1 MNLKSVLYTL
11 QLRTRQRLIG
21 KRYASA
27 SEKIAIQPD
36 VYQPNKLIFVLAG
49 LIGDSVMSLPA
60 IIEARRIWPNAHITV
75 LGKKHNRELIAA
87 CTFFNEFYECNADPF
102 SLRKSGEIK
111 KLESWLSE
119 QGFDA
124 AFILLGDQFA
134 HLLAGAGIPVRV
146 GVSGT
151 ALENCLTHTYEI
163 GSPRAWGS
171 NERLNAVRCLG
182 YSVEM
187 AAPELSVDDEARQ
200 RGREKLAALG
210 LDENRDYAVLHPFGS
225 SRRQWWKIGDVGE
238 LAAKLEEDDIQT
250 VLIGGIE
257 TVSQISNDA
266 TVIDST
272 GQLTLP
278 ELLAVVDGSK
288 LVITTDSGPFH
299 IAGALGKPIVGLF
312 RSRRPEHAK
321 QYGTASVL
329 FGENDRC
336 MQACKWNSCET
347 EPCRQM
353 EEITVEGVTES
364 IEMFLNTQ

>member
-1 MNLKSVLYTL
+1 MNLKSQLYTL

-27 SEKIAIQPD
+27 SEKIAIEPG
-36 VYQPNKLIFVLAG
+36 VYQPRKLLFVLAG

-60 IIEARRIWPNAHITV
+60 IIEARRIWPNAHIAV
-75 LGKKHNRELIAA
+75 LGKKHNRELIQA
-87 CTFFNEFYECNADPF
+87 CSFFDEFYECNADPF
-102 SLRKSGEIK
+102 SLRRSVEIK

-134 HLLAGAGIPVRV
+134 HLLARAGISVRV
-146 GVSGT
+146 GVAGT

-171 NERLNAVRCLG
+171 NERLNALRCLG
-182 YSVEM
+182 YSVGQAE
-187 AAPELSVDDEARQ
+187 PELSVDDKAR
-200 RGREKLAALG
+200 RKGREKLAALG
-210 LDENRDYAVLHPFGS
+210 LDESRDYAVLHPFGS
-225 SRRQWWKIGDVGE
+225 TRRQWWKVRAVGA
-238 LAAKLEEDDIQT
+238 LAAKLEERDLQT
-250 VLIGGIE
+250 VLIGGSE
-257 TVSQISNDA
+257 TVFQISKEV

-278 ELLAVVDGSK
+278 ELLAVIDGSK

-299 IAGALGKPIVGLF
+299 IAGALGKPILGLF

-321 QYGTASVL
+321 QYRTASVL
-329 FGENDRC
+329 FGENELC
-336 MQACKWNSCET
+336 MQACKWDSCET
-347 EPCRQM
+347 EPCKQM
-353 EEITVEGVTES
+353 EDITIEDVAES
-364 IEMFLNTQ
+364 IELFLNTQ